1 MYNRRR
7 ESTSSQLRNS
17 SGDISFQSSEG
28 SGEKNKEK
36 QPVGK
41 SLQSLNHKKD
51 DDDNDDFDPDYNS
64 TKDDN
69 YQSYINIYDNVSESP
84 IEMRNETVN

>member
-1 MYNRRR
+1 M
-7 ESTSSQLRNS
+7 RNS
-17 SGDISFQSSEG
+17 SGDILFQSSEG

-41 SLQSLNHKKD
+41 SLQSLSHKKD

-69 YQSYINIYDNVSESP
+69 YQSYINIYDNVLESP

>member
-1 MYNRRR
+1 M
-7 ESTSSQLRNS
+7 
-17 SGDISFQSSEG
+17 
-28 SGEKNKEK
+28 
-36 QPVGK
+36 
-41 SLQSLNHKKD
+41 QSLSHKKD

-69 YQSYINIYDNVSESP
+69 YQSYINIYDNVLESP